1 MRKLIFGSLCA
12 ATFGTALAIA
22 SALPASAQLARPDSI
37 IGVSDGNN
45 LLTTVQYRGRG
56 VYRGGYRGGYG
67 VYRGGYRGGYY
78 NPGVGIGLGLAAG
91 AIIGGMLAAP
101 YYAPGYYG
109 SGYYAPAPNAYYG
122 APVGGGVAYCM
133 RRYKSYDPA
142 SGTYLGYD
150 GLRHACP

>member
-1 MRKLIFGSLCA
+1 MRTFIFGSLCA
-12 ATFGTALAIA
+12 VTFGTALAIA

-37 IGVSDGNN
+37 IDVSDGNN
-45 LLTTVQYRGRG
+45 VLSTVQYRGRG
-56 VYRGGYRGGYG
+56 VYRGGYRG
-67 VYRGGYRGGYY
+67 VYRGGYRGRYY
-78 NPGVGIGLGLAAG
+78 NPGVGIGLGLATG

-101 YYAPGYYG
+101 YYAPDYYG
-109 SGYYAPAPNAYYG
+109 SGYYAPAPNVYYG
-122 APVGGGVAYCM
+122 APVAGGVAYCM